1 MLTHITA
8 VVTAV
13 FTFAVL
19 GPVQQVREALGA
31 TLRLVRTLAGYEPVM
46 LTLVAVGLFALARM
60 VAPRTEAYG
69 NSRRTARHA
78 MPAHAG
84 RSAKSAATSE
94 PIAVDA
100 KAA

>member
-1 MLTHITA
+1 MLTHITE
-8 VVTAV
+8 VVAAA

-19 GPVQQVREALGA
+19 GPVQQLRETLGA
-31 TLRLVRTLAGYEPVM
+31 TLRLVRILAGYEPLM
-46 LTLVAVGLFALARM
+46 LTLVAVGLFALARV

-69 NSRRTARHA
+69 SRPRITRRG
-78 MPAHAG
+78 MPSPG

-94 PIAVDA
+94 PIAIDA

>member
-8 VVTAV
+8 VVAAV

-19 GPVQQVREALGA
+19 GPVQQVRETLGA
-31 TLRLVRTLAGYEPVM
+31 TLRLVRTLAGYEPLM
-46 LTLVAVGLFALARM
+46 LTLVAVGLFALARV

-69 NSRRTARHA
+69 NARPITRRG
-78 MPAHAG
+78 MP
-84 RSAKSAATSE
+84 KNAATSE
-94 PIAVDA
+94 PIAIDA

>member
-19 GPVQQVREALGA
+19 GPVQQVRETLSA
-31 TLRLVRTLAGYEPVM
+31 TLRLVRTLAGYEPLM
-46 LTLVAVGLFALARM
+46 LTLVAVGLFALARI

-69 NSRRTARHA
+69 GPRRI
-78 MPAHAG
+78 AHRG
-84 RSAKSAATSE
+84 MAKSAATSE